1 MMRQSGRLCVSFARL
16 EVAEVPPATSLALDR
31 GPLRRRYNC
40 GKAGIESGE
49 PVGAP

>member
-16 EVAEVPPATSLALDR
+16 KVADSLVLDR
-31 GPLRRRYNC
+31 GPLWRRYNC

-49 PVGAP
+49 TVGAPWTMR